1 MFSRIIKVLGFS
13 TLLAAPVS
21 AQFGMGKKKGGTFE
35 DKQAEAMAAAG
46 GDIGGMGGMAG
57 MGDMAGMMEQ
67 MANMDP
73 NDMMALLE
81 QSMNDPAT
89 KQYMEQFGAG
99 MEDVMAQLASMNPE
113 ELMAQITE
121 NLSQMASPDTLD
133 SVLEKQDEVLESL
146 LMQGLITEEQMVEFQ
161 NDPAKFKEQM
171 SQAFEQMNQILSDPD
186 ALSSAMQMMSG
197 MADVM
202 ANPEGAM
209 QKLAEAFTSELG
221 DDDKIEEARLQ
232 LLADPNAA
240 GNPAM
245 AALFENQ
252 DMLEILQDPIKWKEQ
267 VKKGQEMLTG
277 GGGVGAGMGEL

>member
-1 MFSRIIKVLGFS
+1 MFKRVIKILGVS
-13 TLLAAPVS
+13 AILAAPVS

-35 DKQAEAMAAAG
+35 ELNEQAKGMANG
-46 GDIGGMGGMAG
+46 GD
-57 MGDMAGMMEQ
+57 MMEQ
-67 MANMDP
+67 FANMNPD
-73 NDMMALLE
+73 DMMKMLE
-81 QSMNDPAT
+81 ESMNDPAT
-89 KQYMEQFGAG
+89 KEYLEQFGAG
-99 MEDVMAQLASMNPE
+99 MEDVMAQLASMDPE
-113 ELMAQITE
+113 EMMQQITE
-121 NLSQMASPDTLD
+121 NLSQMSSPDTFN
-133 SVLEKQDEVLESL
+133 SILEQQDEVLESL

-171 SQAFEQMNQILSDPD
+171 AQAFDQMNQILSDPE

-202 ANPEGAM
+202 KDPEGAM
-209 QKLAEAFTSELG
+209 GKLAEALTSTLG

-232 LLADPNAA
+232 LLADPAAA

-252 DMLEILQDPIKWKEQ
+252 DMLEILQDPIKWREQ

-277 GGGVGAGMGEL
+277 GAGMGGVGMGEL

>member
-1 MFSRIIKVLGFS
+1 MFKRVIKILGVS
-13 TLLAAPVS
+13 AILAAPVS

-35 DKQAEAMAAAG
+35 ELNEQAKGMANG
-46 GDIGGMGGMAG
+46 GD
-57 MGDMAGMMEQ
+57 MMEQ
-67 MANMDP
+67 FANMNPD
-73 NDMMALLE
+73 DMMKMLE
-81 QSMNDPAT
+81 ESMNDPAT
-89 KQYMEQFGAG
+89 KEYLEQFGAG
-99 MEDVMAQLASMNPE
+99 MEDVMAQLASMDPE
-113 ELMAQITE
+113 EMMQQITE
-121 NLSQMASPDTLD
+121 NLSQMSSPDTFN
-133 SVLEKQDEVLESL
+133 SILEQQDEVLESL

-171 SQAFEQMNQILSDPD
+171 AQAFDQMNQILSDPE

-202 ANPEGAM
+202 KDPEGAM
-209 QKLAEAFTSELG
+209 GKLAEALTSTLG

-232 LLADPNAA
+232 LLADPAAA

-252 DMLEILQDPIKWKEQ
+252 DMLEILQDPIKWREQ

-277 GGGVGAGMGEL
+277 GGFGAGAGIMDEL

>member
-1 MFSRIIKVLGFS
+1 
-13 TLLAAPVS
+13 
-21 AQFGMGKKKGGTFE
+21 
-35 DKQAEAMAAAG
+35 
-46 GDIGGMGGMAG
+46 
-57 MGDMAGMMEQ
+57 
-67 MANMDP
+67 
-73 NDMMALLE
+73 
-81 QSMNDPAT
+81 
-89 KQYMEQFGAG
+89 
-99 MEDVMAQLASMNPE
+99 MAQLASMNPD

-232 LLADPNAA
+232 LLA
-240 GNPAM
+240 
-245 AALFENQ
+245 
-252 DMLEILQDPIKWKEQ
+252 
-267 VKKGQEMLTG
+267 
-277 GGGVGAGMGEL
+277 

>member
-1 MFSRIIKVLGFS
+1 MFKRVIKILGVS
-13 TLLAAPVS
+13 AILAAPVS

-35 DKQAEAMAAAG
+35 ELNEQAKGMANG
-46 GDIGGMGGMAG
+46 GD
-57 MGDMAGMMEQ
+57 MMEQ
-67 MANMDP
+67 FANMNPD
-73 NDMMALLE
+73 DMMKMLE
-81 QSMNDPAT
+81 ESMNDPAT
-89 KQYMEQFGAG
+89 KEYLEQFGAG
-99 MEDVMAQLASMNPE
+99 MEDVMAQLASMDPE
-113 ELMAQITE
+113 EMMQQITE
-121 NLSQMASPDTLD
+121 NLSQMSSPETFN
-133 SVLEKQDEVLESL
+133 SILEQQDEVLESL

-171 SQAFEQMNQILSDPD
+171 AQAFDQMNQILSDPE

-202 ANPEGAM
+202 KDPEGAM
-209 QKLAEAFTSELG
+209 GKLAEALTSTLG

-232 LLADPNAA
+232 LLADPAAA

-252 DMLEILQDPIKWKEQ
+252 DMLEILQDPIKWREQ

-277 GGGVGAGMGEL
+277 GAGMGGVGMGEL